1 MYGSSA
7 RRPRRVPSAKRRA
20 ALAAALAAPLCLAAA
35 LALLARLRV
44 GAAPGSPSRLYAVM
58 RGRTEWVVEPSYPH
72 DALAFLNLIT
82 LDPYFAPFY
91 PDGEGALWRALMSRD
106 ERAAV
111 DRLYFW
117 IRGRFNATLSSL
129 MGYVYDI
136 SGAED
141 LGAFR
146 ELLRDPDAFMQ
157 ARRRELD
164 ILSAQALAGW
174 RVPRFLFAPLC
185 RDLGSYLDFL
195 ERVGF
200 EAAWRSEREPAL
212 RALARRRADELAAYN
227 VVGAV
232 ERVLGGA
239 LSGPRVTALLGAYLR
254 PNGISLGRN
263 RFLVEDRVE
272 GVSLAAVA
280 AHELIHG
287 YADWSSPGL
296 RGIPPLLSRDRL
308 AARRFKERDKGYN
321 YNSWPVIAEE
331 AWTKALDQL
340 AQEEL
345 FAALA
350 PDPVERF
357 WFHDGGLHASSLLFY
372 RLLKAESGAA
382 ASGDAGPVPAAERLA
397 AAFAAGRIPEG
408 AVEAAWA
415 EALGADRAGRLT
427 PEPRVRRVYDAGDPA
442 LDAMHPSYNEALP
455 PGGFVVFLADW
466 YGYEGGAR
474 DSLSV
479 LDGLGRAWDGR
490 ALADPATGLTRR
502 GRYLFAGNV
511 STERDGKTW
520 YYRNALYFRALD

>member
-1 MYGSSA
+1 MDETKNA
-7 RRPRRVPSAKRRA
+7 RRRRA
-20 ALAAALAAPLCLAAA
+20 VIVFA
-35 LALLARLRV
+35 LALALIVAAAFAIVPLLRV
-44 GAAPGSPSRLYAVM
+44 GADIGAPSELGDERYGVTAWEI
-58 RGRTEWVVEPSYPH
+58 RASYPH

-82 LDPYFAPFY
+82 LDPYFSQFY
-91 PDGEGALWRALMSRD
+91 PEGGGERWRTLMSRA
-106 ERAAV
+106 ERRAV

-129 MGYVYDI
+129 AAYFYDA
-136 SGAED
+136 SGAEG
-141 LGAFR
+141 LSEFR
-146 ELLRDPDAFMQ
+146 ELLRDPAALMR
-157 ARRRELD
+157 ACRRDLD
-164 ILSAQALAGW
+164 LLSYQVLGGW
-174 RVPRFLFAPLC
+174 RVPRFVFSMLC

-195 ERVGF
+195 SRAGF
-200 EAAWRSEREPAL
+200 EAAWRAEREPTLAE
-212 RALARRRADELAAYN
+212 LARRYEAEMSAYN

-232 ERVLGGA
+232 ERALGGG
-239 LSGPRVTALLGAYLR
+239 LPGPKVTVLLGSYLR

-263 RFLVEDRVE
+263 RFLMEDRVDAVE
-272 GVSLAAVA
+272 LAAVA

-308 AARRFKERDKGYN
+308 AARRYKERDTGYN

-345 FAALA
+345 FPALA

-357 WFHDGGLHASSLLFY
+357 WFHDGGLHASALLFY
-372 RLLKAESGAA
+372 RLLKGELGARAGGGAA
-382 ASGDAGPVPAAERLA
+382 DGPAAERLA

-415 EALGADRAGRLT
+415 EALGADRLGRLP
-427 PEPRVRRVYDAGDPA
+427 PEPRLRRVHDAGDPA

-466 YGYEGGAR
+466 YGYEGSAR
-474 DSLSV
+474 DSLKV
-479 LDGLGRAWDGR
+479 LDELGRAWDGR
-490 ALADPATGLTRR
+490 ALVDPATGLERR

-511 STERDGKTW
+511 STERDGKAW